1 MSGENHYFVLRHGKS
16 KANEAGVICSS
27 MERGILREFGLTDI
41 GKEQALAAGE
51 ALAKII
57 PEGVVPL
64 VYASPFS
71 RAQETAHLAVEAFTK
86 ARNDNTVATVNTA
99 PEIRERYFG
108 TKLEGESD
116 ERYAEAW
123 KIDAVNPKAPPGPLG
138 ESVAKVAERI
148 RYLVDQIESQYKDKC
163 VLFVAHG
170 DTLQIAQ
177 VVFAA
182 LYDGGRNPT
191 DDELRAHR
199 SFKFGTG
206 EWRKIESGSA

>member
-1 MSGENHYFVLRHGKS
+1 
-16 KANEAGVICSS
+16 
-27 MERGILREFGLTDI
+27 MERGVLKEFGLTDI

-51 ALAKII
+51 ALAKRI
-57 PEGVVPL
+57 PEGAVPL

-71 RAQETAHLAVEAFTK
+71 RAQETAHLAMEAFAK
-86 ARNDNTVATVNTA
+86 ARNNDTTATIFTA

-108 TKLEGESD
+108 TELEGESD

-123 KIDAVNPKAPPGPLG
+123 KIDAVNPKAPPGDNG

-148 RYLVDQIESQYKDKC
+148 RRLIDQIESEHNGKY
-163 VLFVAHG
+163 VFFVAHG

-182 LYDGGRNPT
+182 LHDGGRNPT
-191 DDELRAHR
+191 DDEARAHR

-206 EWRKIESGSA
+206 EWREI